1 MTATTATTATTK
13 LNRFNGWVALM
24 AFSCVVLGTLVND
37 FPMSV
42 RGQKEN
48 YIIACCVIAIF
59 LGFVAMN
66 MYMFFETH
74 IGTIKESSFAVIA
87 FALWC
92 AAIAIIQNPKNS
104 LAVKEDD
111 LQVVIRNT
119 NLYFFSWAS
128 FITSAY
134 VLSSISQ
141 DHDVVNVRNVPL
153 KLTRWY
159 LLMVCSVVVLGISS
173 NLKSITCSG
182 SSTDLGLVSTDLAFD
197 ENRCRRT
204 DYAIS
209 FGVVTTV
216 LTFVPIILS
225 HCGWLKSFIEVP
237 VAVVVL
243 AFYCVGV
250 AVITDTVHGPASNV
264 GNLYFASWIGFYLA
278 ISLGFTTIKETFAP
292 TPEPSPDSESN
303 ISKSETRGGKG
314 DAENVAP
321 VRQDGGDNVEG
332 ESGEA

>member
-1 MTATTATTATTK
+1 
-13 LNRFNGWVALM
+13 
-24 AFSCVVLGTLVND
+24 
-37 FPMSV
+37 MSV

-250 AVITDTVHGPASNV
+250 GKLKSYLFLFLYNQKFIVYYENGSHANLIIITYSRHYRYRPWTC
-264 GNLYFASWIGFYLA
+264 
-278 ISLGFTTIKETFAP
+278 K
-292 TPEPSPDSESN
+292 
-303 ISKSETRGGKG
+303 
-314 DAENVAP
+314 
-321 VRQDGGDNVEG
+321 
-332 ESGEA
+332 

>member
-1 MTATTATTATTK
+1 
-13 LNRFNGWVALM
+13 
-24 AFSCVVLGTLVND
+24 
-37 FPMSV
+37 MSV

-104 LAVKEDD
+104 LAVFEDD
-111 LQVVIRNT
+111 FTKQVVIRNT

-173 NLKSITCSG
+173 RLKSLTCSG
-182 SSTDLGLVSTDLAFD
+182 SSTGLGFDENFD

-237 VAVVVL
+237 VAVVIL

-250 AVITDTVHGPASNV
+250 GKLKSYLF
-264 GNLYFASWIGFYLA
+264 LYNQKFIVY
-278 ISLGFTTIKETFAP
+278 
-292 TPEPSPDSESN
+292 
-303 ISKSETRGGKG
+303 
-314 DAENVAP
+314 
-321 VRQDGGDNVEG
+321 
-332 ESGEA
+332 